1 MQTGQAKNS
10 VATLKQGG
18 RESGIELLRIVLMLV
33 IVAHHYVVNSG
44 VSDQINQQTVLG
56 FRDFF
61 LLIFGWGGK
70 TAINCF
76 VLITGYFMCASRIT
90 ARKFFKLLGEI
101 EFYKIVIYLI
111 FLLSGYEAFSVKSL
125 LKSVTPF
132 YSVGSGFTSSYLVFF
147 LLIPFINKLIEAL
160 TQREHGLLLLVCLGA
175 YTAIPSFLFGTV
187 PINYIGWFSIVYLI
201 GAYLRLYPVYQSGS
215 VKFWGFATL
224 AALLLSWLS
233 VIVLA
238 QAGNVLGKTGLYY
251 YEVADSNKFLAVALS
266 VCAFLFFK
274 NLKLG
279 CRKGINAVAASTFG
293 VLMIHANSDTMRQWL
308 WRDTLNNVRAYSS
321 DYWMVHAIASVAG
334 VFAVCTII
342 DMGRK
347 LFTNQIMR
355 GGTKRR
361 IRFLS

>member
-1 MQTGQAKNS
+1 M
-10 VATLKQGG
+10 VLK
-18 RESGIELLRIVLMLV
+18 LRADGAGM
-33 IVAHHYVVNSG
+33 A
-44 VSDQINQQTVLG
+44 
-56 FRDFF
+56 
-61 LLIFGWGGK
+61 IF
-70 TAINCF
+70 A
-76 VLITGYFMCASRIT
+76 
-90 ARKFFKLLGEI
+90 
-101 EFYKIVIYLI
+101 
-111 FLLSGYEAFSVKSL
+111 
-125 LKSVTPF
+125 
-132 YSVGSGFTSSYLVFF
+132 
-147 LLIPFINKLIEAL
+147 
-160 TQREHGLLLLVCLGA
+160 
-175 YTAIPSFLFGTV
+175 
-187 PINYIGWFSIVYLI
+187 
-201 GAYLRLYPVYQSGS
+201 
-215 VKFWGFATL
+215 
-224 AALLLSWLS
+224 
-233 VIVLA
+233 A

-342 DMGRK
+342 DMWRK